1 MNALTKIIYS
11 FNEISTKIPMA
22 FFTEIEKK
30 KKKKKS
36 PKIIIELQR
45 TPNSPNNLEKES
57 QSWRYHTS

>member
-30 KKKKKS
+30 KKKKS
-36 PKIIIELQR
+36 
-45 TPNSPNNLEKES
+45 
-57 QSWRYHTS
+57 